1 MSLRILKSFSFDQF
15 KTPVRATVQVLL
27 VIKASYFFS
36 MARRRNESVR
46 VAWMEVGTGE
56 SGDDEVADNMSL
68 SAGSPTS
75 PTWSSDES

>member
-1 MSLRILKSFSFDQF
+1 
-15 KTPVRATVQVLL
+15 
-27 VIKASYFFS
+27 
-36 MARRRNESVR
+36 
-46 VAWMEVGTGE
+46 MEVGTGE